1 MYFDK
6 DAYKPDTSYES
17 DELGVYKLV
26 GGRVLE
32 ESESLF

>member
-6 DAYKPDTSYES
+6 EAYRPETSYES

-26 GGRVLE
+26 GGKVLK
-32 ESESLF
+32 ESESIF